1 MHEVSTYGL
10 TFIALGAIGFG
21 IYLLVLGGD
30 WAVSSSVW
38 IAKKFGLTKLF
49 IGATIIAF
57 GTSAPELFTSV
68 NANFKDYPGISL
80 GNVIGS
86 NIANILLI
94 LGISAIIY
102 PVVFNKRAVR
112 VDVGVMLFATLLLL
126 LGMYVGIFQAWFG
139 LLMFFLLIIYVIYQY
154 RKSRTDSDEND
165 DEDEVDIDSSSEAA
179 AKLFLGFTAL
189 LLGSEI
195 LVQGAIAGGS
205 ALGVPEAIIGLTL
218 IAFGT
223 SLPELGACIA
233 AARKKHTD
241 LIIGGLIGSNIFN
254 ILSILGMTSMLKPLV
269 VVDAFGSFEILV
281 LVGATAAAAIILL
294 SRERFGKAIGWIF
307 VAIYLAF
314 ILKQFIY

>member
-1 MHEVSTYGL
+1 M
-10 TFIALGAIGFG
+10 
-21 IYLLVLGGD
+21 
-30 WAVSSSVW
+30 
-38 IAKKFGLTKLF
+38 
-49 IGATIIAF
+49 
-57 GTSAPELFTSV
+57 
-68 NANFKDYPGISL
+68 
-80 GNVIGS
+80 IGS

-195 LVQGAIAGGS
+195 MVQGAIAGGS

-254 ILSILGMTSMLKPLV
+254 ILSILGITSMLKPLV
-269 VVDAFGSFEILV
+269 VVDAFGNFEILV